1 MQRIEVAVRREI
13 PFPLVSG
20 QSGRGISCA
29 GAWRDRRTPL
39 PARLHYHNPNYHN
52 PSSVSWLPVMASERR
67 ERGHLLLR
75 AFRREEGDSF
85 VAVLLGM
92 TCACIKHNSGYHN
105 GATGVG
111 VRWVNTGGAELRT
124 Q

>member
-29 GAWRDRRTPL
+29 GALCDRRTPL
-39 PARLHYHNPNYHN
+39 PARLHYHNP
-52 PSSVSWLPVMASERR
+52 SSVSWLTIIASERR
-67 ERGHLLLR
+67 ERDHLLLR
-75 AFRREEGDSF
+75 AFRRGIPS
-85 VAVLLGM
+85 AL
-92 TCACIKHNSGYHN
+92 CSS
-105 GATGVG
+105 
-111 VRWVNTGGAELRT
+111 